1 VIRSYPMSSGEPA
14 ERRKFRRTKAPAFC
28 RPVGL
33 IFRSQKLELLDL
45 SWGGVRAYSHF
56 SLRAGESM
64 KMDLIL
70 SGGPTLSVVAEVVW
84 VEMLGQD
91 SDARCEVGLRFAVLD
106 EAAREAIASVLAPND
121 SERP

>member
-33 IFRSQKLELLDL
+33 IFRSQMLDL